1 MAANSKKVEDIYL
14 WLIKVLE
21 SCVTKDQHFTAR
33 KLVRRFQH
41 EEIKKYNLCIGV
53 STEMY
58 NKLDEAIRDGLN
70 RILQDEIIK
79 DRMTTHPEYPYN
91 DPWWG
96 STPEDIKRWMEL
108 NEETKKITK
117 YWNDRMTEPP
127 PGSMTIDAMNEW
139 WTNNVN
145 K

>member
-21 SCVTKDQHFTAR
+21 SCVTKEQHFTAR

-41 EEIKKYNLCIGV
+41 GEIQKYNLPTEV

-58 NKLDEAIRDGLN
+58 NKLDEVIRDSFNSIILSE
-70 RILQDEIIK
+70 RI
-79 DRMTTHPEYPYN
+79 TTPTEYPYN
-91 DPWWG
+91 DPWWK

-108 NEETKKITK
+108 NEETKKITE
-117 YWNDRMTEPP
+117 YWNSRMTETPE
-127 PGSMTIDAMNEW
+127 GS
-139 WTNNVN
+139 
-145 K
+145 